1 MGANFAKRPE
11 YKRSSTQSGNFSTVS
26 LSAQLVTDLSSA
38 PAYSFANWPN
48 PSVPT
53 FGAGVYTIWNNDGR
67 FIYVGMSGVG
77 RVYQQTFIDTYAV
90 ARPLPSQA
98 PGAARPSHQSGSAA
112 ITPLQ
117 PASAG

>member
-53 FGAGVYTIWNNDGR
+53 FGAGVYTIWNN
-67 FIYVGMSGVG
+67 GVG